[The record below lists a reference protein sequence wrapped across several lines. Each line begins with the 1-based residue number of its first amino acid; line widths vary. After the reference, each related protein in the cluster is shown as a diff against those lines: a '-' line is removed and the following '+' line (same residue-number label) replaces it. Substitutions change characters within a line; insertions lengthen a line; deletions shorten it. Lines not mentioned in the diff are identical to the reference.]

1 MAIITT
7 SGFPLKFILVKS
19 GTGMTEED
27 EVSVKDSLISE
38 GNVNSH

>member
-19 GTGMTEED
+19 GTGMTED
-27 EVSVKDSLISE
+27 EVSVKDSLMSE
-38 GNVNSH
+38 GNVNSP